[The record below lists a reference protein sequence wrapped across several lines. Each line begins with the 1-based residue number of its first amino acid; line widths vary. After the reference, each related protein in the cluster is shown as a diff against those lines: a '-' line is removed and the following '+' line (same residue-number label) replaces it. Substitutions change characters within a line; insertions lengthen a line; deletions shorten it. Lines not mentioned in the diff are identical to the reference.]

1 LLACGTVG
9 IGRLAEISA
18 IAMAVEDV
26 LTPRQDL
33 AGETVLITAGPTQE
47 PLDPVRF
54 LSNRSSG
61 KMGYAL
67 AEAAR
72 ARGAHVLLV
81 SGPVNLKC
89 PAGVETIPVR
99 TARQMRD
106 AVMGKLAEATII
118 IKAAA
123 VADFHLEQ
131 VPEHKVKKTPG
142 SFSLEF
148 TPTPDILA
156 EVGALRGKSQ
166 LLIGFAAETQDLV
179 REAQRKLET
188 KNCDM
193 VVGNLVGSEGLGF
206 ETDENAVT
214 LVTRS
219 GDVIP
224 VSVAPK
230 LAIAHRI
237 YDEALRLR
245 RALHPIQ

>member
-1 LLACGTVG
+1 
-9 IGRLAEISA
+9 
-18 IAMAVEDV
+18 EDV

-72 ARGAHVLLV
+72 ARGARVLLV

-131 VPEHKVKKTPG
+131 V
-142 SFSLEF
+142 
-148 TPTPDILA
+148 
-156 EVGALRGKSQ
+156 
-166 LLIGFAAETQDLV
+166 
-179 REAQRKLET
+179 
-188 KNCDM
+188 
-193 VVGNLVGSEGLGF
+193 
-206 ETDENAVT
+206 
-214 LVTRS
+214 
-219 GDVIP
+219 
-224 VSVAPK
+224 
-230 LAIAHRI
+230 
-237 YDEALRLR
+237 
-245 RALHPIQ
+245 